1 MWHHHAAHERMTY
14 RPRYPYGYPPPKRRS
29 RTPLLVVL
37 LVFVLGLVIATGA
50 IWTNTFGAGDRF
62 EHLMDRV
69 RLAIDPPPDRE
80 IAPTIEVTD
89 DTLETSPPD
98 ASAGTGPTPT
108 PRPPREPVDF
118 RIRTNAARMFASQHT
133 NEWCAVAG
141 IQMVL
146 AMHGV
151 VDNSVETQK
160 RIANQIDRY
169 ESWKDS
175 HNGGWGP
182 AAIAEAL
189 AANGVKGYEIRSYNR
204 RDLAL
209 RDTARA
215 LRRTRAPVI
224 LIAWRGAHTWVM
236 TGYRADAEPTIFRD
250 AVVRGTYVY
259 DPWYPRVSTI
269 WGPSDGP
276 GAFQNGAEME
286 RNFLRWDRP
295 EGAYPERDGKFIAV
309 VPTIPIDEQRGGRAA

>member
-14 RPRYPYGYPPPKRRS
+14 RPRYPYGYQPPERRS
-29 RTPLLVVL
+29 RTPLIVVL
-37 LVFVLGLVIATGA
+37 LVLVLGLVLATGA
-50 IWTNTFGAGDRF
+50 VWTNTFGAGDRF
-62 EHLMDRV
+62 HGLMERV
-69 RLAIDPPPDRE
+69 RLAIDPPPDRD
-80 IAPTIEVTD
+80 IAPTIEITD
-89 DTLETSPPD
+89 DPVETDPPSD
-98 ASAGTGPTPT
+98 TSGMDGPAPTPK
-108 PRPPREPVDF
+108 PQRKAVDF
-118 RIRTNAARMFASQHT
+118 KIRTNPARMFASQHT
-133 NEWCAVAG
+133 NDWCAVAG
-141 IQMVL
+141 VQIVL

-151 VDNSVETQK
+151 ADNSVDTQK
-160 RIANQIDRY
+160 RIANQIDRW

-215 LRRTRAPVI
+215 LRATRAPVI

-236 TGYRADAEPTIFRD
+236 TGYRADADPTVFRD
-250 AVVRGTYVY
+250 AVIRGTYIY

-269 WGPSDGP
+269 WGPSDEP
-276 GAFQNGAEME
+276 GVFQNDAEME

-295 EGAYPERDGKFIAV
+295 EGAYPDRDGKYIAV
-309 VPTIPIDEQRGGRAA
+309 VPTIPLAEQRG